1 MKKTAY
7 IALLMALAVPVL
19 HAETPEEKGLAIA
32 KETDRRDSGFGDS
45 LHEAVLTLR
54 NAQGEESTREFSIRT
69 LEVAGD
75 GDKELGIFHKPADVK
90 GTAVLTFSHGLKP
103 DDQWLY
109 LPELKRVKRISSVN
123 KSGPFVGSEFS
134 FEDIAS
140 WEVDKYK
147 YKFLRDEVLDG
158 NDCFVVENTPAY
170 EYSGYAKQ
178 IEWVDKAIYQP
189 RKIEFYDRK
198 NTLLKTLTFSD
209 YKQFLDHYWRPHKLD
224 MVNHQNGKSTT
235 LARSGY
241 QFRTGLKD
249 GDFSENA
256 LKNVQ

>member
-1 MKKTAY
+1 MNKFAYCAIVLALTAP
-7 IALLMALAVPVL
+7 AVF
-19 HAETPEEKGLAIA
+19 AETPEEKGLAIA
-32 KETDRRDSGFGDS
+32 TETDHRDSGFGDS
-45 LHEAVLTLR
+45 TNDSVLTLR
-54 NAQGEESTREFSIRT
+54 NAQGEASDRDFSIKT
-69 LEVAGD
+69 LEVPGD
-75 GDKELGIFHKPADVK
+75 GDKELGVFHKPADVK
-90 GTAVLTFSHGLKP
+90 GTAVLTFSHGLQP
-103 DDQWLY
+103 DDQWIY

-123 KSGPFVGSEFS
+123 KSGPFVGSEFA

-140 WEVDKYK
+140 WEVNKYK
-147 YKFLRDEVLDG
+147 YRYLRDEVLEG

-178 IEWVDKAIYQP
+178 IEWVDKTIYQP

-209 YKQFLDHYWRPHKLD
+209 YHQYLNQYWRAHKLD

-235 LARSGY
+235 LARSNY

-249 GDFSENA
+249 SHFSESA

>member
-1 MKKTAY
+1 MNKSAY
-7 IALLMALAVPVL
+7 FALLLALTAPAL
-19 HAETPEEKGLAIA
+19 HAETPEEKGYAIA

-45 LHEAVLTLR
+45 SNDSLFTLR
-54 NAQGEESTREFSIRT
+54 NAQGEESIREFSTKT
-69 LEVAGD
+69 LEVPGD
-75 GDKELGIFHKPADVK
+75 GDKELGIFLKPADVN

-103 DDQWLY
+103 DDQWLF

-123 KSGPFVGSEFS
+123 KSGPFVGTEFA

-147 YKFLRDEVLDG
+147 YKYLRDEVLDG

-170 EYSGYAKQ
+170 EYSGYARQ
-178 IEWVDKAIYQP
+178 IEWVDKTIYQP

-209 YKQFLDHYWRPHKLD
+209 YQQYLDRYWRASRLD

-235 LARSGY
+235 LNRSNY
-241 QFRTGLKD
+241 RFRNGFQD
-249 GDFSENA
+249 SDFSESA